1 MMSEPLYQYS
11 ESRITIISKFNE
23 LWFHNKA
30 KLRLF
35 SLNEDK
41 CPKYFF
47 ETMSDSFIK
56 RQYFYN
62 KKHANKTAFVK
73 WVIRSVD

>member
-1 MMSEPLYQYS
+1 MMSEPINQYS
-11 ESRITIISKFNE
+11 ESCAALISNFNE

-35 SLNEDK
+35 SLNEAK
-41 CPKYFF
+41 CPKYFL
-47 ETMSDSFIK
+47 ETVHDSFKK
-56 RQYFYN
+56 RRYFYN

-73 WVIRSVD
+73 WVIRFLD

>member
-1 MMSEPLYQYS
+1 MTSEPLYQYS

-35 SLNEDK
+35 SLNEAK
-41 CPKYFF
+41 CSKYFL
-47 ETMSDSFIK
+47 EAVHDSFKK

-62 KKHANKTAFVK
+62 KKYANKTAFVK
-73 WVIRSVD
+73 WVIRFVD

>member
-1 MMSEPLYQYS
+1 MTAEPINPNR
-11 ESRITIISKFNE
+11 ESCATLISDFNE

-41 CPKYFF
+41 CPKYFL
-47 ETMSDSFIK
+47 ETMPDSFIK
-56 RQYFYN
+56 RRFFYN
-62 KKHANKTAFVK
+62 KKYANKTAFVK
-73 WVIRSVD
+73 WVIRFVD